1 MLSFMPFSFISID
14 KAHELRTKNKAE
26 LERQA
31 ADLKMELS
39 QLRVAK
45 ATGGSQSKLS
55 KIKQVRRSIARVL
68 TVMTQQKRDSFRA
81 FYAKKKYKPLDLRP
95 KKTRAIRRRLSNRQ
109 MNLKTIKQIKKEKAF
124 PMRKFAIKA

>member
-1 MLSFMPFSFISID
+1 MHFPID

-26 LERQA
+26 LERQT

-45 ATGGSQSKLS
+45 ATGGAASKMS

-68 TVMTQQKRDSFRA
+68 TVMTQQKRESLKEY
-81 FYAKKKYKPLDLRP
+81 YANKRFKPLDLRP
-95 KKTRAIRRRLSNRQ
+95 KKTRAIRRRLTKAQREK
-109 MNLKTIKQIKKEKAF
+109 KTLRQIKKDRAF